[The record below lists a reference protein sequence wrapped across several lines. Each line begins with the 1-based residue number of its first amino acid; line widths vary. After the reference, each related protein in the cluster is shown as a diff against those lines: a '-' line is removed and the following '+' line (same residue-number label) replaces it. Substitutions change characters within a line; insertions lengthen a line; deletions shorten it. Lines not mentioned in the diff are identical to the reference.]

1 MRNKA
6 RHNSTGRTF
15 VRGWRSA
22 VAALAV
28 VVVAGLGVTACTIDR
43 STARETEATQETPE
57 PKPAPEVSVRNNATG
72 VNPKEPVTVQTQDTA
87 LRSVTMVNEEGY
99 EVESELSADK
109 KSWTSAETLGY
120 NRTYTVTATDENGT
134 TTKSTFSTITPAA
147 QMGVALSP
155 LEGST
160 VGVAQTI
167 GFRFGDIV
175 QDRKAAEAA
184 LTVKT
189 EPAVEG
195 AFYWLSPYEV
205 RWRPAEF
212 WQPGTKVSVK
222 ADIYGKNLGNGVYG
236 SSDNAT
242 TFTIGDDVRTI
253 IDDATKTMTAKRGDE
268 VLRTIPVSL
277 GRDVERW
284 ATPNGYYIIGDKYD
298 SLLMDSST
306 FGYSIA
312 EGGYKTEVDYAT
324 QMSYSGIYVH
334 AAPWSVAQQ
343 GNTNTS
349 HGCVNV
355 TTEAAQWFQ
364 NTVKRGDPVLV
375 QNTVGGVLNG
385 ADGLG
390 DWNIDWETWKAGNA

>member
-1 MRNKA
+1 MVRRNRAINLRARKA
-6 RHNSTGRTF
+6 RS
-15 VRGWRSA
+15 
-22 VAALAV
+22 ALAAATV
-28 VVVAGLGVTACTIDR
+28 LLVAGVGTSACTIDR
-43 STARETEATQETPE
+43 SAATGSEASQETQAPKE
-57 PKPAPEVSVRNNATG
+57 PPAVSVANNATG
-72 VNPKEPVTVQTQDTA
+72 VNPDEPVTVRTQDTA

-99 EVESELSADK
+99 QVEAELAPDK
-109 KSWTSAETLGY
+109 KSWTTAETLGY
-120 NRTYTVTATDENGT
+120 NRTYTVTAVDENGT
-134 TTKSTFSTITPAA
+134 TTKTTFQTIAPAG

-212 WQPGTKVSVK
+212 WQPGTTVTVT

-242 TFTIGDDVRTI
+242 SFTIGDNVRTV
-253 IDDATKTMTAKRGDE
+253 IDDATKTMTVTRGEE

-277 GRDVERW
+277 GRDVQRW

-298 SLLMDSST
+298 SLVMDSST
-306 FGYSIA
+306 FGYSIE
-312 EGGYKTEVDYAT
+312 EGGYRTEVDYAT

-334 AAPWSVAQQ
+334 AAPWSVGQQ

-355 TTEAAQWFQ
+355 TTEAAKWFQ
-364 NTVKRGDPVLV
+364 DTVKRGDPVLV
-375 QNTVGGVLNG
+375 KNTVGGTLNG

-390 DWNIDWETWKAGNA
+390 DWNIDWETWKAGNAS